1 MNEQDVLQKLNTAV
15 THATPNQLDDIL
27 SRCTE
32 RKGTVIPMTNHKT
45 KKHWLRY
52 AVAACLSLILVG
64 AAAGGFLLHQARTV
78 TSVVSL
84 DVNPSIQ
91 LQVNSSEKVLQV
103 QALNAEAQ
111 EVLADMPLEGTHLNV
126 AVNAIVGSLLQHGYL
141 DSISSAILISV
152 EDADIQRASRLQQE
166 LTDQVGAALLNQ
178 QSQASILSQTLTSD
192 QQLQDQAAQNNISV
206 GKAALIQAIQQN
218 GDFTFDQ
225 LAALSVE
232 ELSQMAKSQASQMPI
247 GRDKALEIAKTHA
260 GLTDAG
266 LTWEVD
272 PELDE
277 VPPHYEVE
285 LHQGGQEYEYKIQAY
300 TGEVLYNN
308 TKQDDDDDS
317 APAVTGTT
325 DIGTEKAKSIAL
337 EAAGVTASQVQ
348 NLRVERDYDDGRL
361 EYEIEFYVGSTEYD
375 YVISGVD
382 GTILEQDVE
391 QEGGSHTTQPT
402 QPTQPSQ
409 PSTGSDIGAE
419 KAKSIALSHAG
430 FTASQVQ
437 RLKVEKDYDDGRL
450 EYEIE
455 FYVGSTEYDYVISGV
470 DGTILKQD
478 KEEHGGSQTTRPSAG
493 SDIGAEKA
501 KSIALSHAGFTASQ
515 VQRLKVEKDY
525 DDGRLEYEVEFYA
538 GTTEYDYTISGTDGT
553 ILKQDKEEHGGS
565 QTTQPSAGSDIGAEK
580 AKSIALSHA
589 GFTASQVQNLQVEK
603 DNDDGRLEYQVEF
616 RVNGTEYEYTISAAD
631 GTILERD
638 IDKD

>member
-52 AVAACLSLILVG
+52 AVAACLSLVLVG

-126 AVNAIVGSLLQHGYL
+126 EVYAIVGSLLQHGYL

-206 GKAALIQAIQQN
+206 GKAALIQTIQQN

-337 EAAGVTASQVQ
+337 EAAGVTASQVR

-361 EYEIEFYVGSTEYD
+361 EYEIEFYVGTTEYD

-402 QPTQPSQ
+402 QP
-409 PSTGSDIGAE
+409 ST
-419 KAKSIALSHAG
+419 
-430 FTASQVQ
+430 
-437 RLKVEKDYDDGRL
+437 
-450 EYEIE
+450 
-455 FYVGSTEYDYVISGV
+455 
-470 DGTILKQD
+470 
-478 KEEHGGSQTTRPSAG
+478 G

-580 AKSIALSHA
+580 AKSIALSDA

>member
-1 MNEQDVLQKLNTAV
+1 MNEQDVLQKLNTAM

-247 GRDKALEIAKTHA
+247 GRDEALEIAKTHA
-260 GLTDAG
+260 GLTDTG

-300 TGEVLYNN
+300 TGEVLYSN
-308 TKQDDDDDS
+308 TQPDDDDDS

-402 QPTQPSQ
+402 QP
-409 PSTGSDIGAE
+409 ST
-419 KAKSIALSHAG
+419 
-430 FTASQVQ
+430 
-437 RLKVEKDYDDGRL
+437 
-450 EYEIE
+450 
-455 FYVGSTEYDYVISGV
+455 
-470 DGTILKQD
+470 
-478 KEEHGGSQTTRPSAG
+478 G

-580 AKSIALSHA
+580 AKSIALSDA
-589 GFTASQVQNLQVEK
+589 GFTASQVQDLQVEK
-603 DNDDGRLEYQVEF
+603 DNDDGRLEYEVEF
-616 RVNGTEYEYTISAAD
+616 QVNGTEYEYTISAAD
-631 GTILERD
+631 GTILEKD

>member
-52 AVAACLSLILVG
+52 AVAACLSLVLVG

-260 GLTDAG
+260 GLTDTG

-300 TGEVLYNN
+300 TGEILYSN
-308 TKQDDDDDS
+308 THPDDDDDS

-348 NLRVERDYDDGRL
+348 NLRVERDYDDGQL

-402 QPTQPSQ
+402 QP
-409 PSTGSDIGAE
+409 STS
-419 KAKSIALSHAG
+419 
-430 FTASQVQ
+430 
-437 RLKVEKDYDDGRL
+437 
-450 EYEIE
+450 
-455 FYVGSTEYDYVISGV
+455 
-470 DGTILKQD
+470 
-478 KEEHGGSQTTRPSAG
+478 

-565 QTTQPSAGSDIGAEK
+565 QTTQPSTGSDIGAEK
-580 AKSIALSHA
+580 AKSIALSDA
-589 GFTASQVQNLQVEK
+589 GFTASQVQDLQVEK

>member
-232 ELSQMAKSQASQMPI
+232 ELSQMAKSRASQMPI

-260 GLTDAG
+260 GLTDTG

-300 TGEVLYNN
+300 TGEVLYSN
-308 TKQDDDDDS
+308 TQPDDDDDS

-402 QPTQPSQ
+402 QP
-409 PSTGSDIGAE
+409 ST
-419 KAKSIALSHAG
+419 
-430 FTASQVQ
+430 
-437 RLKVEKDYDDGRL
+437 
-450 EYEIE
+450 
-455 FYVGSTEYDYVISGV
+455 
-470 DGTILKQD
+470 
-478 KEEHGGSQTTRPSAG
+478 G

-580 AKSIALSHA
+580 AKSIALSDA

-616 RVNGTEYEYTISAAD
+616 QVNGTEYEYTISAAD
-631 GTILERD
+631 GTILEKD

>member
-52 AVAACLSLILVG
+52 AVAACLSLVLVG

-260 GLTDAG
+260 GLTDTG

-300 TGEVLYNN
+300 TGEILYSN
-308 TKQDDDDDS
+308 THPDDDDDS

-348 NLRVERDYDDGRL
+348 NLRVERDYDDGQL

-391 QEGGSHTTQPT
+391 QEGGSHTTR
-402 QPTQPSQ
+402 PTQPS
-409 PSTGSDIGAE
+409 T
-419 KAKSIALSHAG
+419 
-430 FTASQVQ
+430 
-437 RLKVEKDYDDGRL
+437 
-450 EYEIE
+450 
-455 FYVGSTEYDYVISGV
+455 
-470 DGTILKQD
+470 
-478 KEEHGGSQTTRPSAG
+478 G

-580 AKSIALSHA
+580 AKSIALSDA
-589 GFTASQVQNLQVEK
+589 GFTASQVQDLQVEK

>member
-32 RKGTVIPMTNHKT
+32 RKGTVIPMTNNHP

-206 GKAALIQAIQQN
+206 GKAALIQTIQQN

-402 QPTQPSQ
+402 QPTQPS
-409 PSTGSDIGAE
+409 
-419 KAKSIALSHAG
+419 
-430 FTASQVQ
+430 
-437 RLKVEKDYDDGRL
+437 
-450 EYEIE
+450 
-455 FYVGSTEYDYVISGV
+455 
-470 DGTILKQD
+470 
-478 KEEHGGSQTTRPSAG
+478 AG

-580 AKSIALSHA
+580 AKSIALSDA
-589 GFTASQVQNLQVEK
+589 GFTASQVQDLQVEK
-603 DNDDGRLEYQVEF
+603 DNDDGRLEYEVEF
-616 RVNGTEYEYTISAAD
+616 QVNGTEYEYTISAAD
-631 GTILERD
+631 GTILEKD

>member
-52 AVAACLSLILVG
+52 AVAACLSLVLVG

-218 GDFTFDQ
+218 GDFPFDQ

-247 GRDKALEIAKTHA
+247 GRDEALEIAKTHA

-300 TGEVLYNN
+300 TGEVLYSN
-308 TKQDDDDDS
+308 TQQDDDDDS

-348 NLRVERDYDDGRL
+348 NLRVERDYDDGQL
-361 EYEIEFYVGSTEYD
+361 EYEIEFYVGTTEYD

-402 QPTQPSQ
+402 QPTQ
-409 PSTGSDIGAE
+409 
-419 KAKSIALSHAG
+419 
-430 FTASQVQ
+430 
-437 RLKVEKDYDDGRL
+437 
-450 EYEIE
+450 
-455 FYVGSTEYDYVISGV
+455 
-470 DGTILKQD
+470 
-478 KEEHGGSQTTRPSAG
+478 PSAG

-580 AKSIALSHA
+580 AKSIALSDA
-589 GFTASQVQNLQVEK
+589 GFTASQVQDLQVEK
-603 DNDDGRLEYQVEF
+603 DNDDGRLEYEVEF
-616 RVNGTEYEYTISAAD
+616 QVNGTEYEYTISAAD
-631 GTILERD
+631 GTILEKD

>member
-52 AVAACLSLILVG
+52 AVAACLSLVLVG

-260 GLTDAG
+260 GLTDTG

-300 TGEVLYNN
+300 TGEILYSN
-308 TKQDDDDDS
+308 THPDDDDDS

-348 NLRVERDYDDGRL
+348 NLRVERDYDDGQL

-391 QEGGSHTTQPT
+391 QEGGSHTTR
-402 QPTQPSQ
+402 PTQPS
-409 PSTGSDIGAE
+409 T
-419 KAKSIALSHAG
+419 
-430 FTASQVQ
+430 
-437 RLKVEKDYDDGRL
+437 
-450 EYEIE
+450 
-455 FYVGSTEYDYVISGV
+455 
-470 DGTILKQD
+470 
-478 KEEHGGSQTTRPSAG
+478 G

-631 GTILERD
+631 GTILEKD

>member
-27 SRCTE
+27 SRCQE
-32 RKGTVIPMTNHKT
+32 RKGTVIPMTNNQP

-52 AVAACLSLILVG
+52 AVAACLSLVLVG
-64 AAAGGFLLHQARTV
+64 AAAGGFFLHQARTV

-91 LQVNSSEKVLQV
+91 LQVNNSEKVLKV
-103 QALNAEAQ
+103 QALNAEAR

-152 EDADIQRASRLQQE
+152 EDADTQRASRLQQE
-166 LTDQVGAALLNQ
+166 LTDQVGSALANQ

-192 QQLQDQAAQNNISV
+192 RQLQDQAAENNISV
-206 GKAALIQAIQQN
+206 GKAALIQTIQQN

-232 ELSQMAKSQASQMPI
+232 ELSQMAKAQAAQMPI

-260 GLTDAG
+260 DLLSVSALTQ
-266 LTWEVD
+266 EVD

-277 VPPHYEVE
+277 TPPHYEVE
-285 LHQGGQEYEYKIQAY
+285 LHHNGLEYEYKIHAY
-300 TGEVLYNN
+300 TGEIHYSSSQ
-308 TKQDDDDDS
+308 QDDDD
-317 APAVTGTT
+317 ATVPPTGTT

-348 NLRVERDYDDGRL
+348 NLRVERDYDDGQL
-361 EYEIEFYVGSTEYD
+361 EYEIEFYVNGTEYD

-382 GTILEQDVE
+382 GKILQQDVE
-391 QEGGSHTTQPT
+391 QEGGSQTTQPT
-402 QPTQPSQ
+402 QPTP

-419 KAKSIALSHAG
+419 KAKSIALNAAG
-430 FTASQVQ
+430 VTASQVQ
-437 RLKVEKDYDDGRL
+437 NLK
-450 EYEIE
+450 
-455 FYVGSTEYDYVISGV
+455 
-470 DGTILKQD
+470 
-478 KEEHGGSQTTRPSAG
+478 A
-493 SDIGAEKA
+493 
-501 KSIALSHAGFTASQ
+501 
-515 VQRLKVEKDY
+515 EKDY
-525 DDGRLEYEVEFYA
+525 DDGRLEYEVEFYV

-553 ILKQDKEEHGGS
+553 ILSQNKEKHGS
-565 QTTQPSAGSDIGAEK
+565 QPPRPSATSDIGGEK
-580 AKSIALSHA
+580 AKSIALSNA
-589 GFTASQVQNLQVEK
+589 GFTASQVQNLKVEREY
-603 DNDDGRLEYQVEF
+603 DDGRLEYQVEF
-616 RVNGTEYEYTISAAD
+616 RVGGTEYDYTISGTD
-631 GTILERD
+631 GAILEKD
-638 IDKD
+638 IDQD

>member
-206 GKAALIQAIQQN
+206 GKAALIQTIQQN

-300 TGEVLYNN
+300 TGEILYSN
-308 TKQDDDDDS
+308 TQPDNDDDDS

-337 EAAGVTASQVQ
+337 EAAGVTASQVR

-361 EYEIEFYVGSTEYD
+361 EYEIDFYVGSTEYD

-391 QEGGSHTTQPT
+391 QEGGSHTTR
-402 QPTQPSQ
+402 PTQPS
-409 PSTGSDIGAE
+409 T
-419 KAKSIALSHAG
+419 
-430 FTASQVQ
+430 
-437 RLKVEKDYDDGRL
+437 
-450 EYEIE
+450 
-455 FYVGSTEYDYVISGV
+455 
-470 DGTILKQD
+470 
-478 KEEHGGSQTTRPSAG
+478 G

-580 AKSIALSHA
+580 AKSIALSDA
-589 GFTASQVQNLQVEK
+589 GFTASQVQDLQVEK
-603 DNDDGRLEYQVEF
+603 DNDDGRLEYEVEF
-616 RVNGTEYEYTISAAD
+616 QVNGTEYEYTISAAD
-631 GTILERD
+631 GTILEKD

>member
-1 MNEQDVLQKLNTAV
+1 MNEQDVLQKLNTAM

-32 RKGTVIPMTNHKT
+32 RKGTVIPMTNNQP

-52 AVAACLSLILVG
+52 AVAACLSLVLVG

-206 GKAALIQAIQQN
+206 GKAALIQAIQKN

-300 TGEVLYNN
+300 TGEVLYSN
-308 TKQDDDDDS
+308 TQQDDDDDS

-337 EAAGVTASQVQ
+337 EAAGVTASQVR

-402 QPTQPSQ
+402 QP
-409 PSTGSDIGAE
+409 STS
-419 KAKSIALSHAG
+419 
-430 FTASQVQ
+430 
-437 RLKVEKDYDDGRL
+437 
-450 EYEIE
+450 
-455 FYVGSTEYDYVISGV
+455 
-470 DGTILKQD
+470 
-478 KEEHGGSQTTRPSAG
+478 

-580 AKSIALSHA
+580 AKSIALSDA

-631 GTILERD
+631 GTILEKD

>member
-52 AVAACLSLILVG
+52 AVAACLSLVLVG

-206 GKAALIQAIQQN
+206 GKAALIQTIQQN

-337 EAAGVTASQVQ
+337 EAAGVTASQVR

-402 QPTQPSQ
+402 QP
-409 PSTGSDIGAE
+409 ST
-419 KAKSIALSHAG
+419 
-430 FTASQVQ
+430 
-437 RLKVEKDYDDGRL
+437 
-450 EYEIE
+450 
-455 FYVGSTEYDYVISGV
+455 
-470 DGTILKQD
+470 
-478 KEEHGGSQTTRPSAG
+478 G

-580 AKSIALSHA
+580 AKSIALSDA
-589 GFTASQVQNLQVEK
+589 GFTASQVQDLQVEK
-603 DNDDGRLEYQVEF
+603 DNDDGRLEYEVEF
-616 RVNGTEYEYTISAAD
+616 QVNGTEYEYTISAAD
-631 GTILERD
+631 GTILEKD

>member
-52 AVAACLSLILVG
+52 AVAACLSLVLVG

-206 GKAALIQAIQQN
+206 GKAALIQAIQKN

-260 GLTDAG
+260 GLTDTG

-300 TGEVLYNN
+300 TGEILYSN
-308 TKQDDDDDS
+308 TQQDDDDDS

-361 EYEIEFYVGSTEYD
+361 EYEIEFYVGTTEYD

-402 QPTQPSQ
+402 QP
-409 PSTGSDIGAE
+409 STGSDIGAE

-430 FTASQVQ
+430 FA
-437 RLKVEKDYDDGRL
+437 
-450 EYEIE
+450 
-455 FYVGSTEYDYVISGV
+455 
-470 DGTILKQD
+470 
-478 KEEHGGSQTTRPSAG
+478 
-493 SDIGAEKA
+493 
-501 KSIALSHAGFTASQ
+501 ASQ

-580 AKSIALSHA
+580 AKSIALSDA

>member
-52 AVAACLSLILVG
+52 AVAACLSLVLVG

-300 TGEVLYNN
+300 TGEVLYSN
-308 TKQDDDDDS
+308 TQQDDDDDS

-391 QEGGSHTTQPT
+391 QEGGSHTTR
-402 QPTQPSQ
+402 PTQPS
-409 PSTGSDIGAE
+409 T
-419 KAKSIALSHAG
+419 
-430 FTASQVQ
+430 
-437 RLKVEKDYDDGRL
+437 
-450 EYEIE
+450 
-455 FYVGSTEYDYVISGV
+455 
-470 DGTILKQD
+470 
-478 KEEHGGSQTTRPSAG
+478 G

-580 AKSIALSHA
+580 AKSIALSDA

-603 DNDDGRLEYQVEF
+603 DNDDGRLEYEVEF

-631 GTILERD
+631 GTILEKD

>member
-1 MNEQDVLQKLNTAV
+1 MNEQDVLQKLNTAMI
-15 THATPNQLDDIL
+15 HATPNQLDDIL

-260 GLTDAG
+260 GLTDTG

-300 TGEVLYNN
+300 TGEILYSN
-308 TKQDDDDDS
+308 THPDDDDDS

-348 NLRVERDYDDGRL
+348 NLRVERDYDDGQL

-391 QEGGSHTTQPT
+391 QEGGSHTTR
-402 QPTQPSQ
+402 PTQPS
-409 PSTGSDIGAE
+409 T
-419 KAKSIALSHAG
+419 
-430 FTASQVQ
+430 
-437 RLKVEKDYDDGRL
+437 
-450 EYEIE
+450 
-455 FYVGSTEYDYVISGV
+455 
-470 DGTILKQD
+470 
-478 KEEHGGSQTTRPSAG
+478 G

-580 AKSIALSHA
+580 AKSIALSDA
-589 GFTASQVQNLQVEK
+589 GFTASQVQDLQVEK
-603 DNDDGRLEYQVEF
+603 DNDDGRLEYEVEF

-631 GTILERD
+631 GTILEKD

>member
-206 GKAALIQAIQQN
+206 GKAALIQAIQKN

-337 EAAGVTASQVQ
+337 EAAGVTASQVR

-391 QEGGSHTTQPT
+391 QEGGSHTTR
-402 QPTQPSQ
+402 PTQPS
-409 PSTGSDIGAE
+409 T
-419 KAKSIALSHAG
+419 
-430 FTASQVQ
+430 
-437 RLKVEKDYDDGRL
+437 
-450 EYEIE
+450 
-455 FYVGSTEYDYVISGV
+455 
-470 DGTILKQD
+470 
-478 KEEHGGSQTTRPSAG
+478 G

-580 AKSIALSHA
+580 AKSIALSDA
-589 GFTASQVQNLQVEK
+589 GFTASQVQDLQVEK
-603 DNDDGRLEYQVEF
+603 DNDDGRLEYEVEF
-616 RVNGTEYEYTISAAD
+616 QVNGTEYEYTISAAD
-631 GTILERD
+631 GTILEKD

>member
-206 GKAALIQAIQQN
+206 GKAALIQAIQKN

-260 GLTDAG
+260 DLTDTG

-300 TGEVLYNN
+300 TGEILYSN
-308 TKQDDDDDS
+308 THPDDDDDS

-391 QEGGSHTTQPT
+391 QEGGSHTTRPT
-402 QPTQPSQ
+402 QPTQ
-409 PSTGSDIGAE
+409 
-419 KAKSIALSHAG
+419 
-430 FTASQVQ
+430 
-437 RLKVEKDYDDGRL
+437 
-450 EYEIE
+450 
-455 FYVGSTEYDYVISGV
+455 
-470 DGTILKQD
+470 
-478 KEEHGGSQTTRPSAG
+478 PSAG

-580 AKSIALSHA
+580 AKSIALSDA
-589 GFTASQVQNLQVEK
+589 GFTASQVQDLQVEK

>member
-206 GKAALIQAIQQN
+206 GKAALIQTIQQN

-260 GLTDAG
+260 GLTDTG

-402 QPTQPSQ
+402 QP
-409 PSTGSDIGAE
+409 ST
-419 KAKSIALSHAG
+419 
-430 FTASQVQ
+430 
-437 RLKVEKDYDDGRL
+437 
-450 EYEIE
+450 
-455 FYVGSTEYDYVISGV
+455 
-470 DGTILKQD
+470 
-478 KEEHGGSQTTRPSAG
+478 G

-580 AKSIALSHA
+580 AKSIALSDA

-631 GTILERD
+631 GTILEKD

>member
-1 MNEQDVLQKLNTAV
+1 MNEQDVLQKLNTAM

-300 TGEVLYNN
+300 TGEVLYSN
-308 TKQDDDDDS
+308 TQPDDDDDS

-402 QPTQPSQ
+402 QP
-409 PSTGSDIGAE
+409 ST
-419 KAKSIALSHAG
+419 
-430 FTASQVQ
+430 
-437 RLKVEKDYDDGRL
+437 
-450 EYEIE
+450 
-455 FYVGSTEYDYVISGV
+455 
-470 DGTILKQD
+470 
-478 KEEHGGSQTTRPSAG
+478 G

-580 AKSIALSHA
+580 AKSIALSDA
-589 GFTASQVQNLQVEK
+589 GFTASQVQDLQVEK
-603 DNDDGRLEYQVEF
+603 DNDDGRLEYEVEF
-616 RVNGTEYEYTISAAD
+616 QVNGTEYEYTISAAD
-631 GTILERD
+631 GTILEKD

>member
-27 SRCTE
+27 SRCQE
-32 RKGTVIPMTNHKT
+32 RKGTVIPMTNNQP

-52 AVAACLSLILVG
+52 AVAACLSLVLVG
-64 AAAGGFLLHQARTV
+64 AAAGGFFLHQARTV

-91 LQVNSSEKVLQV
+91 LQVNNSEKVLKV

-152 EDADIQRASRLQQE
+152 EDTNQQRAEKLQQE
-166 LTDQVGAALLNQ
+166 LTDQVGSALANQ

-206 GKAALIQAIQQN
+206 GKASLIQTIQQN

-232 ELSQMAKSQASQMPI
+232 ELSQMAKAQATQMPI

-260 GLTDAG
+260 DLLSISALTQ
-266 LTWEVD
+266 EVD

-277 VPPHYEVE
+277 TPPHYEVE
-285 LHQGGQEYEYKIQAY
+285 LHHNGLEYEYKIHAY
-300 TGEVLYNN
+300 TGEILYSSSQ
-308 TKQDDDDDS
+308 QDDDD
-317 APAVTGTT
+317 ATVPPTGTT

-348 NLRVERDYDDGRL
+348 NLRVERDYDDGQL
-361 EYEIEFYVGSTEYD
+361 EYEIEFYVNGTEYD

-382 GTILEQDVE
+382 GKILQQDVE
-391 QEGGSHTTQPT
+391 QEGGSQTTQPT
-402 QPTQPSQ
+402 Q

-419 KAKSIALSHAG
+419 KAKSIALNAAG
-430 FTASQVQ
+430 VTASQVQ
-437 RLKVEKDYDDGRL
+437 SLK
-450 EYEIE
+450 
-455 FYVGSTEYDYVISGV
+455 
-470 DGTILKQD
+470 
-478 KEEHGGSQTTRPSAG
+478 A
-493 SDIGAEKA
+493 
-501 KSIALSHAGFTASQ
+501 
-515 VQRLKVEKDY
+515 EKDY
-525 DDGRLEYEVEFYA
+525 DDGRLEYEVEFYV

-553 ILKQDKEEHGGS
+553 ILSQNKEEHGS
-565 QTTQPSAGSDIGAEK
+565 QTTQPSATSDIGGEK
-580 AKSIALSHA
+580 AKSIALSNA
-589 GFTASQVQNLQVEK
+589 GFTASQVQNLKVEREY
-603 DNDDGRLEYQVEF
+603 DDGRLEYQVEF
-616 RVNGTEYEYTISAAD
+616 RVGGTEYDYTISGTD
-631 GTILERD
+631 GAILEKD
-638 IDKD
+638 IDQD

>member
-91 LQVNSSEKVLQV
+91 LQVNNSEKVLKV

-300 TGEVLYNN
+300 TGEVLYSN
-308 TKQDDDDDS
+308 TQQDDDDDS

-361 EYEIEFYVGSTEYD
+361 EYEIDFYVGTTEYD

-402 QPTQPSQ
+402 QP
-409 PSTGSDIGAE
+409 ST
-419 KAKSIALSHAG
+419 
-430 FTASQVQ
+430 
-437 RLKVEKDYDDGRL
+437 
-450 EYEIE
+450 
-455 FYVGSTEYDYVISGV
+455 
-470 DGTILKQD
+470 
-478 KEEHGGSQTTRPSAG
+478 G

-565 QTTQPSAGSDIGAEK
+565 QPTQPPAGSDIGAEK
-580 AKSIALSHA
+580 AKSIALSDA
-589 GFTASQVQNLQVEK
+589 GFTASQVQDLQVEK
-603 DNDDGRLEYQVEF
+603 DNDDGRLEYEVEF
-616 RVNGTEYEYTISAAD
+616 QVNGTEYEYTISAAD
-631 GTILERD
+631 GTILEKD

>member
-52 AVAACLSLILVG
+52 AVAACLSLVLVG

-260 GLTDAG
+260 GLTDTG

-300 TGEVLYNN
+300 TGEILYSN
-308 TKQDDDDDS
+308 THPDDDDDS

-348 NLRVERDYDDGRL
+348 NLRVERDYDDGQL

-391 QEGGSHTTQPT
+391 QEGGSHTTRPT
-402 QPTQPSQ
+402 QPTQPSA
-409 PSTGSDIGAE
+409 GSDIGAE

-437 RLKVEKDYDDGRL
+437 NLRVERDYDDGRL

-470 DGTILKQD
+470 DGTILEQD
-478 KEEHGGSQTTRPSAG
+478 VDQEGGSHTTQP
-493 SDIGAEKA
+493 
-501 KSIALSHAGFTASQ
+501 TQ
-515 VQRLKVEKDY
+515 P
-525 DDGRLEYEVEFYA
+525 
-538 GTTEYDYTISGTDGT
+538 
-553 ILKQDKEEHGGS
+553 
-565 QTTQPSAGSDIGAEK
+565 TQPSAGSDIGAEK
-580 AKSIALSHA
+580 AKSIALSDA
-589 GFTASQVQNLQVEK
+589 GFTASQVQDLQVEK
-603 DNDDGRLEYQVEF
+603 DNDDGRLEYEVEF

-631 GTILERD
+631 GTILEKD

>member
-103 QALNAEAQ
+103 QALNTEAQ

-247 GRDKALEIAKTHA
+247 GRDKALEIAKTYA

-300 TGEVLYNN
+300 TGEVLYSN
-308 TKQDDDDDS
+308 TQQDDDDDS

-337 EAAGVTASQVQ
+337 EAAGVTASQVR
-348 NLRVERDYDDGRL
+348 NLRVERDYDDGQL

-402 QPTQPSQ
+402 Q

-470 DGTILKQD
+470 DGTILEQD
-478 KEEHGGSQTTRPSAG
+478 VEQEGGSHTTQPTQPSTS

-501 KSIALSHAGFTASQ
+501 KSIALS
-515 VQRLKVEKDY
+515 D
-525 DDGRLEYEVEFYA
+525 
-538 GTTEYDYTISGTDGT
+538 
-553 ILKQDKEEHGGS
+553 
-565 QTTQPSAGSDIGAEK
+565 
-580 AKSIALSHA
+580 A

>member
-103 QALNAEAQ
+103 QALNTEAQ

-206 GKAALIQAIQQN
+206 GKAALIQAIQKN

-260 GLTDAG
+260 GLTDTG

-300 TGEVLYNN
+300 TGEILYSN
-308 TKQDDDDDS
+308 TQQDDDDDS

-361 EYEIEFYVGSTEYD
+361 EYEIEFYVGTTEYD

-402 QPTQPSQ
+402 QP
-409 PSTGSDIGAE
+409 STGSDIGAE

-430 FTASQVQ
+430 FA
-437 RLKVEKDYDDGRL
+437 
-450 EYEIE
+450 
-455 FYVGSTEYDYVISGV
+455 
-470 DGTILKQD
+470 
-478 KEEHGGSQTTRPSAG
+478 
-493 SDIGAEKA
+493 
-501 KSIALSHAGFTASQ
+501 ASQ

-580 AKSIALSHA
+580 AKSIALSDA

-631 GTILERD
+631 GTILEKD

>member
-1 MNEQDVLQKLNTAV
+1 MNEQDVLQKLNTAM

-52 AVAACLSLILVG
+52 AVAACLSLVLVG

-232 ELSQMAKSQASQMPI
+232 ELSQMAKSRASQMPI

-260 GLTDAG
+260 GLTDTG

-300 TGEVLYNN
+300 TGEVLYSN
-308 TKQDDDDDS
+308 TQQDDDDDS

-348 NLRVERDYDDGRL
+348 NLRVERDYDDGQL

-402 QPTQPSQ
+402 QP
-409 PSTGSDIGAE
+409 ST
-419 KAKSIALSHAG
+419 
-430 FTASQVQ
+430 
-437 RLKVEKDYDDGRL
+437 
-450 EYEIE
+450 
-455 FYVGSTEYDYVISGV
+455 
-470 DGTILKQD
+470 
-478 KEEHGGSQTTRPSAG
+478 G

-565 QTTQPSAGSDIGAEK
+565 QPTQPPAGSDIGAEK
-580 AKSIALSHA
+580 AKSIALSDA
-589 GFTASQVQNLQVEK
+589 GFTASQVQDLQVEK
-603 DNDDGRLEYQVEF
+603 DNDDGRLEYEVEF
-616 RVNGTEYEYTISAAD
+616 QVNGTEYEYTISAAD
-631 GTILERD
+631 GTILEKD

>member
-260 GLTDAG
+260 GLTDTG

-300 TGEVLYNN
+300 TGEILYSN
-308 TKQDDDDDS
+308 THPDDDDDS

-348 NLRVERDYDDGRL
+348 NLRVERDYDDGQL

-402 QPTQPSQ
+402 QPTQ
-409 PSTGSDIGAE
+409 
-419 KAKSIALSHAG
+419 
-430 FTASQVQ
+430 
-437 RLKVEKDYDDGRL
+437 
-450 EYEIE
+450 
-455 FYVGSTEYDYVISGV
+455 
-470 DGTILKQD
+470 
-478 KEEHGGSQTTRPSAG
+478 PSAG

-580 AKSIALSHA
+580 AKSIALSDA
-589 GFTASQVQNLQVEK
+589 GFTASQVQDLQVEK
-603 DNDDGRLEYQVEF
+603 DNDDGRLEYEVEF
-616 RVNGTEYEYTISAAD
+616 QVNGTEYEYTISAAD
-631 GTILERD
+631 GTILEKD

>member
-206 GKAALIQAIQQN
+206 GKAALIQTIQQN

-300 TGEVLYNN
+300 TGEVLYSN
-308 TKQDDDDDS
+308 TQQDDDDDS

-337 EAAGVTASQVQ
+337 EAAGVTASQVR

-391 QEGGSHTTQPT
+391 QEGGSHTTR
-402 QPTQPSQ
+402 PTQPS
-409 PSTGSDIGAE
+409 T
-419 KAKSIALSHAG
+419 
-430 FTASQVQ
+430 
-437 RLKVEKDYDDGRL
+437 
-450 EYEIE
+450 
-455 FYVGSTEYDYVISGV
+455 
-470 DGTILKQD
+470 
-478 KEEHGGSQTTRPSAG
+478 G

-580 AKSIALSHA
+580 AKSIALSDA
-589 GFTASQVQNLQVEK
+589 GFTASQVQDLQVEK
-603 DNDDGRLEYQVEF
+603 DNDDGRLEYEVEF
-616 RVNGTEYEYTISAAD
+616 QVNGTEYEYTISAAD
-631 GTILERD
+631 GTILEKD

>member
-52 AVAACLSLILVG
+52 AVAACLSLVLVG

-103 QALNAEAQ
+103 QALNTEAQ

-206 GKAALIQAIQQN
+206 GKAALIQAIQKN

-260 GLTDAG
+260 GLTDTG

-300 TGEVLYNN
+300 TGEILYSN
-308 TKQDDDDDS
+308 TQQDDDDDS

-361 EYEIEFYVGSTEYD
+361 EYEIEFYVGTTEYD

-402 QPTQPSQ
+402 QP
-409 PSTGSDIGAE
+409 STGSDIGAE

-430 FTASQVQ
+430 FAASQVQ

-450 EYEIE
+450 EYEVE
-455 FYVGSTEYDYVISGV
+455 FYAGTTEYDYTISGT

-478 KEEHGGSQTTRPSAG
+478 KEEHGGSQTTQPSAG

-501 KSIALSHAGFTASQ
+501 QSIALSHAGFTASQ

-580 AKSIALSHA
+580 AKSIALSDA

>member
-206 GKAALIQAIQQN
+206 GKAALIQAIQKN

-260 GLTDAG
+260 GLTDTG

-391 QEGGSHTTQPT
+391 QEGGSHTTR
-402 QPTQPSQ
+402 PTQPS
-409 PSTGSDIGAE
+409 T
-419 KAKSIALSHAG
+419 
-430 FTASQVQ
+430 
-437 RLKVEKDYDDGRL
+437 
-450 EYEIE
+450 
-455 FYVGSTEYDYVISGV
+455 
-470 DGTILKQD
+470 
-478 KEEHGGSQTTRPSAG
+478 G

-580 AKSIALSHA
+580 AKSIALSDA
-589 GFTASQVQNLQVEK
+589 GFTASQVQDLQVEK
-603 DNDDGRLEYQVEF
+603 DNDDGRLEYEVEF
-616 RVNGTEYEYTISAAD
+616 QVNGTEYEYTISAAD
-631 GTILERD
+631 GTILEKD

>member
-1 MNEQDVLQKLNTAV
+1 MNEQDLMQKLETAV
-15 THATPNQLDDIL
+15 THATPNQLDGIL
-27 SRCTE
+27 SRCQE
-32 RKGTVIPMTNHKT
+32 RKGTVIPMTNNQP

-52 AVAACLSLILVG
+52 AVAACLSLVLIG

-103 QALNAEAQ
+103 QALNEEAR

-152 EDADIQRASRLQQE
+152 EDQDQQRAAKLQQE

-192 QQLQDQAAQNNISV
+192 QALQDQAAQNNVSL
-206 GKAALIQAIQQN
+206 GKAALIQTIRQN

-285 LHQGGQEYEYKIQAY
+285 LHLGGQEYEYKIQAY
-300 TGEVLYNN
+300 TGEILSNDSR
-308 TKQDDDDDS
+308 QDDDDDS
-317 APAVTGTT
+317 AAPPTGTT

-382 GTILEQDVE
+382 GTILQQDVE
-391 QEGGSHTTQPT
+391 QEGGSHTT
-402 QPTQPSQ
+402 Q

-419 KAKSIALSHAG
+419 KAKSIALAHAG

-437 RLKVEKDYDDGRL
+437 NLKVEKDYDDG
-450 EYEIE
+450 
-455 FYVGSTEYDYVISGV
+455 
-470 DGTILKQD
+470 Q
-478 KEEHGGSQTTRPSAG
+478 
-493 SDIGAEKA
+493 
-501 KSIALSHAGFTASQ
+501 
-515 VQRLKVEKDY
+515 
-525 DDGRLEYEVEFYA
+525 LEYEVEFYA

-580 AKSIALSHA
+580 AQSIALSDA
-589 GFTASQVQNLQVEK
+589 GFTASQVQNLKAEREY
-603 DNDDGRLEYQVEF
+603 DDGRLEYQVEF
-616 RVNGTEYEYTISAAD
+616 RVNGTEYEYTISATD
-631 GTILERD
+631 GAILEKD
-638 IDKD
+638 IDQD

>member
-285 LHQGGQEYEYKIQAY
+285 LHLGGQEYEYKIQAY
-300 TGEVLYNN
+300 TGEVLYSN
-308 TKQDDDDDS
+308 TQPDNDDDDS

-361 EYEIEFYVGSTEYD
+361 EYEIEFYVGRTEYD

-402 QPTQPSQ
+402 QPS
-409 PSTGSDIGAE
+409 
-419 KAKSIALSHAG
+419 
-430 FTASQVQ
+430 AS
-437 RLKVEKDYDDGRL
+437 
-450 EYEIE
+450 
-455 FYVGSTEYDYVISGV
+455 
-470 DGTILKQD
+470 
-478 KEEHGGSQTTRPSAG
+478 

-580 AKSIALSHA
+580 AKSIALSDA
-589 GFTASQVQNLQVEK
+589 GFTASQVQDLQVEK

-631 GTILERD
+631 GTILEKD

>member
-206 GKAALIQAIQQN
+206 GKAALIQTIQQN

-260 GLTDAG
+260 GLTDTG

-300 TGEVLYNN
+300 TGEVLYSN
-308 TKQDDDDDS
+308 TQQDDDDDS

-348 NLRVERDYDDGRL
+348 NLRVERDYDDGQL

-402 QPTQPSQ
+402 QP
-409 PSTGSDIGAE
+409 ST
-419 KAKSIALSHAG
+419 
-430 FTASQVQ
+430 
-437 RLKVEKDYDDGRL
+437 
-450 EYEIE
+450 
-455 FYVGSTEYDYVISGV
+455 
-470 DGTILKQD
+470 
-478 KEEHGGSQTTRPSAG
+478 G

-580 AKSIALSHA
+580 AKSIALSDA

>member
-52 AVAACLSLILVG
+52 AVAACLSLVLVG

-300 TGEVLYNN
+300 TGEILYSN
-308 TKQDDDDDS
+308 TQPDDDDDS

-348 NLRVERDYDDGRL
+348 NLRVERDYDDGQL

-402 QPTQPSQ
+402 QP
-409 PSTGSDIGAE
+409 ST
-419 KAKSIALSHAG
+419 
-430 FTASQVQ
+430 
-437 RLKVEKDYDDGRL
+437 
-450 EYEIE
+450 
-455 FYVGSTEYDYVISGV
+455 
-470 DGTILKQD
+470 
-478 KEEHGGSQTTRPSAG
+478 G

-580 AKSIALSHA
+580 AKSIALSDA
-589 GFTASQVQNLQVEK
+589 GFTASQVQDLQVEK
-603 DNDDGRLEYQVEF
+603 DNDDGRLEYEVEF

-631 GTILERD
+631 GTILEKD

>member
-206 GKAALIQAIQQN
+206 GKAALIQAIQKN

-260 GLTDAG
+260 DLTDTG

-300 TGEVLYNN
+300 TGEILYSN
-308 TKQDDDDDS
+308 THPDDDDDS

-402 QPTQPSQ
+402 QPTQPS
-409 PSTGSDIGAE
+409 T
-419 KAKSIALSHAG
+419 
-430 FTASQVQ
+430 
-437 RLKVEKDYDDGRL
+437 
-450 EYEIE
+450 
-455 FYVGSTEYDYVISGV
+455 
-470 DGTILKQD
+470 
-478 KEEHGGSQTTRPSAG
+478 G

-580 AKSIALSHA
+580 AKSIALSDA
-589 GFTASQVQNLQVEK
+589 GFTASQVQDLQVEK

>member
-206 GKAALIQAIQQN
+206 GKAALIQTIQQN

-247 GRDKALEIAKTHA
+247 GRDEALEIAKTHA
-260 GLTDAG
+260 GLTDTG

-300 TGEVLYNN
+300 TGEVLYSN
-308 TKQDDDDDS
+308 TQQDDDDDS

-337 EAAGVTASQVQ
+337 EAAGVTASQVR
-348 NLRVERDYDDGRL
+348 NLRVERDYDDGQL

-402 QPTQPSQ
+402 QP
-409 PSTGSDIGAE
+409 ST
-419 KAKSIALSHAG
+419 
-430 FTASQVQ
+430 
-437 RLKVEKDYDDGRL
+437 
-450 EYEIE
+450 
-455 FYVGSTEYDYVISGV
+455 
-470 DGTILKQD
+470 
-478 KEEHGGSQTTRPSAG
+478 G

-538 GTTEYDYTISGTDGT
+538 GSTEYDYTISGTDGT

-580 AKSIALSHA
+580 AKSIALSDA

-603 DNDDGRLEYQVEF
+603 DNDDGRLEYEVEF

>member
-91 LQVNSSEKVLQV
+91 LQVNSSEKVLKI

-206 GKAALIQAIQQN
+206 GKAALIQAIQKN

-247 GRDKALEIAKTHA
+247 GRDEALEIAKTHA

-337 EAAGVTASQVQ
+337 EAAGVTASQVR

-361 EYEIEFYVGSTEYD
+361 EYEIEFYVGRTEYD

-402 QPTQPSQ
+402 QP
-409 PSTGSDIGAE
+409 ST
-419 KAKSIALSHAG
+419 
-430 FTASQVQ
+430 
-437 RLKVEKDYDDGRL
+437 
-450 EYEIE
+450 
-455 FYVGSTEYDYVISGV
+455 
-470 DGTILKQD
+470 
-478 KEEHGGSQTTRPSAG
+478 G

-565 QTTQPSAGSDIGAEK
+565 QPTQPPAGSDIGAEK
-580 AKSIALSHA
+580 AKSIALSDA
-589 GFTASQVQNLQVEK
+589 GFTASQVQDLQVEK
-603 DNDDGRLEYQVEF
+603 DNDDGRLEYEVEF

>member
-27 SRCTE
+27 SRCQE
-32 RKGTVIPMTNHKT
+32 RKGTVIPMINNQP

-52 AVAACLSLILVG
+52 AVAACLSLVLVG
-64 AAAGGFLLHQARTV
+64 AAAGGFFLHQARTV

-91 LQVNSSEKVLQV
+91 LQVNNSEKVLKV
-103 QALNAEAQ
+103 QALNAEAR

-152 EDADIQRASRLQQE
+152 EDTNQQRAEKLQQE
-166 LTDQVGAALLNQ
+166 LTDQVGSSLANQ

-192 QQLQDQAAQNNISV
+192 QQLQDQAAENNISV
-206 GKAALIQAIQQN
+206 GKAALIQTIQQN

-232 ELSQMAKSQASQMPI
+232 ELSQMAKAQATQMPI

-260 GLTDAG
+260 NLLTVSA
-266 LTWEVD
+266 LTQEVD

-285 LHQGGQEYEYKIQAY
+285 LHHNGLEYEYKIHAY
-300 TGEVLYNN
+300 TGEILYSSSQ
-308 TKQDDDDDS
+308 QDDDD
-317 APAVTGTT
+317 ATVPPTGTT

-348 NLRVERDYDDGRL
+348 NLRVERDYDDGQL
-361 EYEIEFYVGSTEYD
+361 EYGIEFYVNCTEYD

-382 GTILEQDVE
+382 GKILQQDVE
-391 QEGGSHTTQPT
+391 QEGGSQTTQPT
-402 QPTQPSQ
+402 Q

-419 KAKSIALSHAG
+419 RAKSIALSN
-430 FTASQVQ
+430 
-437 RLKVEKDYDDGRL
+437 
-450 EYEIE
+450 
-455 FYVGSTEYDYVISGV
+455 
-470 DGTILKQD
+470 
-478 KEEHGGSQTTRPSAG
+478 
-493 SDIGAEKA
+493 
-501 KSIALSHAGFTASQ
+501 
-515 VQRLKVEKDY
+515 
-525 DDGRLEYEVEFYA
+525 
-538 GTTEYDYTISGTDGT
+538 
-553 ILKQDKEEHGGS
+553 
-565 QTTQPSAGSDIGAEK
+565 
-580 AKSIALSHA
+580 A
-589 GFTASQVQNLQVEK
+589 GFTASQVQNLKAEREY
-603 DNDDGRLEYQVEF
+603 DDGRLEYQVEF
-616 RVNGTEYEYTISAAD
+616 RVGGTEYDYTISGTD
-631 GTILERD
+631 GAILEKD
-638 IDKD
+638 IDQD